1 MAVIMF
7 LKILHNFQA
16 FTLFI
21 YYIDLFGANPHEPLA
36 HNWHENS

>member
-7 LKILHNFQA
+7 LKILHNFQT

-21 YYIDLFGANPHEPLA
+21 QINLLGANPHEPLA
-36 HNWHENS
+36 HNWHVNS